1 MSAPPSEK
9 PETQV
14 SDCELSV
21 VMPCLDEAETLEACI
36 GKAARFLAR
45 TGTAGE
51 ILVADNGS
59 TDGSQELARRA
70 GARVI
75 HVQARGYGAALL
87 SGIEAAKGRYI
98 VMADSDDSYD
108 LEHLDAFLAK
118 LREGFDL
125 VMGNRFKG
133 GIKPGAMPPLHR
145 YLGNPVLSGVGR
157 LFFRCPIGD
166 FHCGMRGFR
175 KDAIESLELQTTGME
190 FASEMVVKAS
200 LGGLRVTEVPTTLS
214 PDGRSRPPHL
224 RSWRDGWRHLRFL
237 LLYSPTWLFL
247 YPGLVS
253 ALLGLAV
260 MLALVWGPV
269 RIGTVVFDIHSMLY
283 GAILCL
289 LGLQSAMF
297 ALFSKVYAARIGFLP
312 RDERVSTLLGHFT
325 LERGLVGGLVLAVL
339 GLLGSLSAI
348 VLWGAHSFGNLSP
361 TSTMRIAIP
370 SLTALA
376 IGVQIVLASF
386 FLGVLSVGRRG
397 DNARS
402 GGPGK

>member
-1 MSAPPSEK
+1 MSQPAPADPQPPVE
-9 PETQV
+9 
-14 SDCELSV
+14 DCELTV
-21 VMPCLDEAETLEACI
+21 VMPCLNEAETLVACI
-36 GKAARFLAR
+36 EKAARFFAR
-45 TGTAGE
+45 TGTVGE

-59 TDGSQELARRA
+59 TDGSQDLARGA
-70 GARVI
+70 GARV
-75 HVQARGYGAALL
+75 VQVTERGYGAALL
-87 SGIEAAKGRYI
+87 GGIEAARGRYV

-108 LEHLDAFLAK
+108 LENLDAFLRK

-125 VMGNRFKG
+125 VMGNRFQG

-145 YLGNPVLSGVGR
+145 YLGNPVLSGIGR

-166 FHCGMRGFR
+166 FHCGIRGFR
-175 KDAIESLELQTTGME
+175 KDAITAIDLQTTGME
-190 FASEMVVKAS
+190 FASEMVVKAT

-237 LLYSPTWLFL
+237 LLYSPAWLFL

-253 ALLGLAV
+253 ASLGLAV
-260 MLALVWGPV
+260 MLVLLRGPV
-269 RIGTVVFDIHSMLY
+269 ALGSVVFDIHSMLY

-289 LGLQSAMF
+289 LGLQSATF

-312 RDERVSTLLGHFT
+312 RDQRVTTLLGHFT
-325 LERGLVGGLVLAVL
+325 LERGLVLGLVLTACGLFGSIYAV
-339 GLLGSLSAI
+339 
-348 VLWGAHSFGNLSP
+348 VVWREHDFGHLVPS
-361 TSTMRIAIP
+361 SMMRLAIP

-376 IGVQIVLASF
+376 AGVQIVLASF

-397 DNARS
+397 DKAGSRLA
-402 GGPGK
+402 G